1 MSVRTDIFNIQNH
14 LNYMNADYHDLF
26 KLDIW
31 GRITSKITFD
41 HFYYQNY
48 SILNVVLTKTSKP

>member
-31 GRITSKITFD
+31 GRITSKVTFE
-41 HFYYQNY
+41 HFYYQNNR
-48 SILNVVLTKTSKP
+48 ILNVV